1 MKQSVGAKT
10 LAMPAP
16 VWMVGTYDAAGKPNI
31 MTIAWGGICN
41 SQPVSVN
48 VSLRKATYSYEAIL
62 ARKAFTVSIP
72 SEAQA
77 AEVDYVGTVSG
88 RDVDKFAATGLT
100 PVRSEIV
107 DAPYVAEAPIVI
119 ECRLV
124 HHADLG
130 LHTLF
135 VGGILDVKADVA
147 VIGEKGYPD
156 ISKVKPIVFDTGL
169 RRYFGVGGFL
179 ANAWEVGKKFGQ

>member
-16 VWMVGTYDAAGKPNI
+16 VWLVGTYDAAGKPNI

-48 VSLRKATYSYEAIL
+48 VSLRKATYSYEAIV

-72 SEAQA
+72 SERHA
-77 AEVDYVGTVSG
+77 AEADYVGTVSG
-88 RDVDKFAATGLT
+88 RDVDKFKATGFT

-124 HHADLG
+124 QQVDLG

-135 VGGILDVKADVA
+135 VGGILDVKADVDA
-147 VIGEKGYPD
+147 IGEKGYPD
-156 ISKVKPIVFDTGL
+156 ITKVRPLVFDTAH
-169 RRYFGVGGFL
+169 RRYFGIGDFV
-179 ANAWEVGKKFGQ
+179 AKAWEVGKKFGQ